1 MLDDREVMS
10 ERCFRL
16 KEKVCVV
23 TGAGQ
28 GIGRATARRLAAE
41 GAQVV
46 VAERIES
53 SAVATREQILEL
65 GGVAHAVVSD
75 LSSFKGAFDLMEH
88 CNREL
93 GQIDVVV
100 NCVGG
105 TIWWQ
110 PFHEY
115 DENQVMLELE
125 RTLLTA
131 LWSCKAALPHMLKR
145 SHGSIINLGSSVSK
159 GGMYRTPYAVSKG
172 GIEVLTKTLAAEYGL
187 HGIRVNGVSPGTVI
201 ISDRSTSR
209 LVVRPGVEV
218 QAAQGTEQRVNEAR
232 MQQKN
237 ALGRSGRPEEIASA
251 IAFLASDDSSFV
263 TGHMIDCSGGVL

>member
-1 MLDDREVMS
+1 MS
-10 ERCFRL
+10 ANQNNISQISSRL
-16 KEKVCVV
+16 KERVCVV

-28 GIGRATARRLAAE
+28 GIGRATAHRLAAE
-41 GAQVV
+41 GARVV
-46 VAERIES
+46 IAERIES
-53 SAVATREQILEL
+53 SAVATRKQILDL
-65 GGVAHAVVSD
+65 GGIAHAVVSD
-75 LSSFKGAFDLMEH
+75 LSSFQGAFDLMEH
-88 CNREL
+88 CNREF
-93 GQIDVVV
+93 GRIDVVV

-115 DENQVMLELE
+115 DEIQIMLELE

-131 LWSCKAALPHMLKR
+131 LWSCKAALPHMLKQ

-159 GGMYRTPYAVSKG
+159 GGIYRTPYAVGKG

-218 QAAQGTEQRVNEAR
+218 QAAQGTEQWVNEAR
-232 MQQKN
+232 SQQKN

-251 IAFLASDDSSFV
+251 IAFLASEDSSFV